1 MRSVAGRLNS
11 RENTLMAADREVV
24 LTTCPRDC
32 YDGCG
37 IRVVKQNGAIT
48 AVRGDKNHYVARGW
62 LCPKCATGYNGSWR
76 DETKRLTQPLR
87 RSGKKGAASFT
98 PITWD
103 DALDEIAQRLQQT
116 VATTGAHTVLNTH
129 YSGTMSLLGYY
140 FPMRFFNRLGATE
153 VDPDTICNK
162 AGHVAL
168 DYVYGTSTD
177 GFDPRTARDAACILV
192 WGANPS
198 TSAPHAHR
206 HWLTEA
212 PGQVIVVDPI
222 RTPTAASADLHLQ
235 PFPGSDAALA
245 FALMHVI
252 QREGLVDDAF
262 VHAHTVG
269 WDELAS
275 MLPDCTPEW
284 GEAVTGVPADR
295 IVAAART
302 YGRGPSLLWLG
313 QGLQRQRTG
322 GNVMRACALLPA
334 ITGNLGKPGAGF
346 LYLNGAASRHVD
358 ESYLMG
364 SDLGGEKPPSISQM
378 EMADC
383 LEQPDRSQA
392 LMCWNINIAASNPQ
406 QKRLHRALERDDLF
420 TVVVDVFPTDT
431 TDFADIVLP
440 AASFLEFDDL
450 VASYFNLTIAAQVK
464 ATEPMGECLP
474 NPEIFRRLARKMGY
488 SEPELYESDADVI
501 ARILAETK
509 TGEDFG
515 SLSAKG
521 TVFLSSEPTIQFADL
536 EFPTPSRRVEIA
548 SARAEADGFPRVPR
562 PTADARPAGQA
573 LRLLS
578 PASSWLMND
587 SFANDPGVAKRLGPV
602 RVTLHPADAAARGLA
617 EGDQVV
623 LSNATGRLSMT
634 VAVSDA
640 IPRGVAVSPK
650 GRWPKLEEADG
661 NVNRLNPGEQSDMGR
676 STAVHGVEVM
686 IARLTDDRPAG
697 KSVTLL

>member
-1 MRSVAGRLNS
+1 
-11 RENTLMAADREVV
+11 MAPDREIV

-32 YDGCG
+32 YDACG
-37 IRVVKQNGAIT
+37 IRVVKRNGAIT
-48 AVRGDKNHYVARGW
+48 AVRGDPAHAVARGW

-87 RSGKKGAASFT
+87 RSGKKGGGAFT
-98 PITWD
+98 PISWD
-103 DALDEIAQRLQQT
+103 AALDEVAERLKQT
-116 VATTGAHTVLNTH
+116 VATTGAQTVLNTH

-168 DYVYGTSTD
+168 EYVYGTSTD
-177 GFDPRTARDAACILV
+177 GFDPRTAKDAACIVV

-198 TSAPHAHR
+198 TSAPHADR
-206 HWLTEA
+206 HWLAEA

-222 RTPTAASADLHLQ
+222 RTPSAAAADLHLQ

-252 QREGLVDDAF
+252 HREGLVDEEF
-262 VHAHTVG
+262 VKAHTVG
-269 WDELAS
+269 WDELEP
-275 MLPDCTPEW
+275 MLTDCTPEW
-284 GEAVTGVPADR
+284 GESVTGVPAER
-295 IVAAART
+295 IVTAARI

-322 GNVMRACALLPA
+322 GNVIRACALLPA
-334 ITGNLGKPGAGF
+334 VTGNLGKPGAGF
-346 LYLNGAASRHVD
+346 LYLNGAASRRVN
-358 ESYLMG
+358 EGYLMG
-364 SDLGGEKPPSISQM
+364 SHLGGDTPASISQM

-383 LEQPDRSQA
+383 LEDPNRSQA
-392 LMCWNINIAASNPQ
+392 LICWNINIAASNPQ
-406 QKRLHRALERDDLF
+406 QRRLHRALERDDLF
-420 TVVVDVFPTDT
+420 TVVVDIFPTDT

-450 VASYFNLTIAAQVK
+450 VASYFNLTIGAQVK
-464 ATEPMGECLP
+464 AAEPMGQCLP
-474 NPEIFRRLARKMGY
+474 NSEIFRRLAQKMGY
-488 SEPELYESDADVI
+488 TEPELYESDANII
-501 ARILAETK
+501 ARVLAETH
-509 TGEDFG
+509 TGEDFR

-521 TVFLSSEPTIQFADL
+521 TVFLAEEPSPQFADL
-536 EFPTPSRRVEIA
+536 RFPTPSRRVEIA
-548 SARAEADGFPRVPR
+548 SSRAEADGFPRVPR
-562 PTADARPAGQA
+562 PTADARPARQA
-573 LRLLS
+573 LRLLT

-587 SFANDPGVAKRLGPV
+587 SFANDPRVAKELGPA
-602 RVTLHPADAAARGLA
+602 RVSMHPSDAAARGLA

-623 LSNATGRLSMT
+623 MSNTTGQLSLT
-634 VAVSDA
+634 VSLSDA

-650 GRWPKLEEADG
+650 GRWPKLEQADG

-686 IARLTDDRPAG
+686 ITRLTSADRQKG
-697 KSVTLL
+697 KPLTKL

>member
-1 MRSVAGRLNS
+1 MRNGAARPNS
-11 RENTLMAADREVV
+11 RQNTGMAADREVV

-32 YDGCG
+32 YDACG
-37 IRVVKQNGAIT
+37 IRVVKHNGTIT
-48 AVRGDKNHYVARGW
+48 AVRGDPAHAVARGW

-76 DETKRLTQPLR
+76 DEAKRLTRPLR
-87 RSGKKGAASFT
+87 RSGKKGSGSFT

-103 DALDEIAQRLQQT
+103 AALDEVAQRLKQT
-116 VATTGAHTVLNTH
+116 VASTGAHTVLNTH

-168 DYVYGTSTD
+168 EYVYGTSTD
-177 GFDPRTARDAACILV
+177 GFDPRTAKDAACILV

-206 HWLTEA
+206 HWLAEA

-222 RTPTAASADLHLQ
+222 RTPTAEKAYLHLQ

-252 QREGLVDDAF
+252 EREDLVDKEF
-262 VHAHTVG
+262 VRSHTVG
-269 WDELAS
+269 WEDLAP
-275 MLPDCTPEW
+275 LVTDCTPEW
-284 GEAVTGVPADR
+284 GESVTGVPADQ
-295 IVAAART
+295 IVAAARL

-346 LYLNGAASRHVD
+346 LYLNGGANRRID
-358 ESYLMG
+358 EGYVMG
-364 SDLGGEKPPSISQM
+364 GDLGGEKPASISQM
-378 EMADC
+378 EMADH
-383 LEQPDRSQA
+383 LEDPGRSQA

-406 QKRLHRALERDDLF
+406 QRRLHKALEREDLF

-431 TDFADIVLP
+431 TDFADIILP

-450 VASYFNLTIAAQVK
+450 VISYFNLTVGAQVK

-474 NPEIFRRLARKMGY
+474 NTEIFRRLAKKMDFA
-488 SEPELYESDADVI
+488 EPELYESDADVI
-501 ARILAETK
+501 DTVLRKAEI
-509 TGEDFG
+509 GEDFR
-515 SLSAKG
+515 SLAAKG
-521 TVFLSSEPTIQFADL
+521 SVFVSSEPIIQFDGL
-536 EFPTPSRRVEIA
+536 KFPTPSGRVEIA
-548 SARAEADGFPRVPR
+548 SARAEADGFPRAPR
-562 PTADARPAGQA
+562 PTVDARPTNNA

-602 RVTLHPADAAARGLA
+602 RVSLHPADAAARGLA
-617 EGDQVV
+617 EGDEVV
-623 LSNATGRLSMT
+623 LSNGTGRLSMIVT
-634 VAVSDA
+634 VSDA

-650 GRWPKLEEADG
+650 GRWPKLEETDG

-686 IARLTDDRPAG
+686 IARRTDADRPDRA
-697 KSVTLL
+697 

>member
-1 MRSVAGRLNS
+1 MAT
-11 RENTLMAADREVV
+11 REIV

-32 YDGCG
+32 YDACG
-37 IRVVKQNGAIT
+37 IKVVKRNGAIT
-48 AVRGDKNHYVARGW
+48 SVRGDPAHAVARGW

-76 DETKRLTQPLR
+76 DETKRLTRPLR
-87 RSGKKGAASFT
+87 RSGEKGTGLFT

-103 DALDEIAQRLQQT
+103 AALDEVAQRLKQT

-177 GFDPRTARDAACILV
+177 GFDPRTAKDAACIMV

-206 HWLTEA
+206 HWLAEA
-212 PGQVIVVDPI
+212 PGKVIVVDPI
-222 RTPTAASADLHLQ
+222 RTPTAEKADLHLQ

-252 QREGLVDDAF
+252 QREGLVDDEF
-262 VHAHTVG
+262 VGAHTVG
-269 WDELAS
+269 WDDLAPL
-275 MLPDCTPEW
+275 LPECTPEW
-284 GEAVTGVPADR
+284 GEAVTGVPADQ
-295 IVAAART
+295 IVTAARL

-322 GNVMRACALLPA
+322 GNVMRACAMLPA
-334 ITGNLGKPGAGF
+334 ITGNLGKAGAGI
-346 LYLNGAASRHVD
+346 LYLNGAGNRHID
-358 ESYLMG
+358 EAYLLG
-364 SDLGGEKPPSISQM
+364 THIGGESPGSISQM
-378 EMADC
+378 SMADH
-383 LEQPDRSQA
+383 LEDPKRSQA

-406 QKRLHRALERDDLF
+406 QSRLHRALARDDLF

-450 VASYFNLTIAAQVK
+450 VVSYFNLTIAAQVK

-474 NPEIFRRLARKMGY
+474 NQEIFRRLARKMGFT
-488 SEPELYESDADVI
+488 EPELYESDADVLET
-501 ARILAETK
+501 ILRQTQ
-509 TGEDFG
+509 TGEDFR
-515 SLSAKG
+515 SLAAKG
-521 TVFLSSEPTIQFADL
+521 TVYLSSEPTVQFAAL
-536 EFPTPSRRVEIA
+536 EFPTPSRRVEMA
-548 SARAEADGFPRVPR
+548 SARAEADGFPRVPV
-562 PTADARPAGQA
+562 PTVDARPANNA

-587 SFANDPGVAKRLGPV
+587 SFANDPGVARRLGPA
-602 RVTLHPADAAARGLA
+602 RVSLHPADAAARGLA

-623 LSNATGRLSMT
+623 LSNATGSLPMKVSL
-634 VAVSDA
+634 SDA

-686 IARLTDDRPAG
+686 IARLNQDHRRGG
-697 KSVTLL
+697 KSAPAL